1 MPKVAR
7 WARAGGADS
16 TAVGAAKDCSP
27 SSCQATS
34 TTGGDALVSKL
45 RLNTSGPLPRGQ
57 ELLPGFVHYSGVLSL
72 ETQQALLDVAC
83 AVTSRSRDDG
93 VSGGWHRKEGDGR
106 WTLNDGTKAR
116 FWDRIDGVFPAGFR
130 ELGQDLA
137 RLSARDFPKALASS
151 VEDFEPQV
159 GALNYYTGRGRMGW
173 HADDY
178 NFAKK
183 DRPIVMAN
191 LGDAADFGYRT
202 PVAAAAKGADR
213 SVRLESG
220 DVIVFGG
227 EARDLVHA
235 LLRVYDGTTPSGL
248 RAPTGAIGGSGPLVG
263 RVSVTW
269 RDCGP
274 EDGLTFNSDERLG
287 LTVTENTLPRYAP
300 KRRGG
305 GGGGGSGGGGA
316 GARSVACRGCGA
328 AAEASGR
335 SGPAYCQA
343 CWDAWRK

>member
-1 MPKVAR
+1 VKAFHLFCKPSCFIAMPKAAR
-7 WARAGGADS
+7 WARSGVNGIAAASD
-16 TAVGAAKDCSP
+16 AKDNLP
-27 SSCQATS
+27 QGCQAAS
-34 TTGGDALVSKL
+34 REL
-45 RLNTSGPLPRGQ
+45 RLNTSGLSPRGR
-57 ELLPGFVHYSGVLSL
+57 ELLPGFVHYPGVLSL
-72 ETQQALLDVAC
+72 ELQQALLNVAC
-83 AVTSRSRDDG
+83 SVTSRSKDEDA
-93 VSGGWHRKEGDGR
+93 SGGWHRKESNGR
-106 WTLNDGTKAR
+106 WSLNDGTKAR
-116 FWDRIDGVFPAGFR
+116 FWDRIDGIFPAGFR

-137 RLSARDFPKALASS
+137 SLGARDFPSSLASS
-151 VEDFEPQV
+151 VADFQPQV
-159 GALNYYTGRGRMGW
+159 GALNYYTSRGRMGW

-178 NFAKK
+178 NFAKR

-202 PVAAAAKGADR
+202 PVAAAEKGADR

-235 LLRVYDGTTPSGL
+235 LLRVHEGT
-248 RAPTGAIGGSGPLVG
+248 APANLCAPAGSPGGSGPLIG

-287 LTVTENTLPRYAP
+287 LTVTENTLQRYKP
-300 KRRGG
+300 KRGG
-305 GGGGGSGGGGA
+305 GT
-316 GARSVACRGCGA
+316 GARPSTCSGCNA
-328 AAEASGR
+328 ATVSGGR
-335 SGPAYCQA
+335 SGPVYCQA

>member
-7 WARAGGADS
+7 WARSGGADV
-16 TAVGAAKDCSP
+16 TGASAPKDCSLQG
-27 SSCQATS
+27 CEAVA
-34 TTGGDALVSKL
+34 TTGGDALVSEL
-45 RLNTSGPLPRGQ
+45 RLNTAGPLPPGR
-57 ELLPGFVHYSGVLSL
+57 ELLPGFVHYPGVLSPG
-72 ETQQALLDVAC
+72 TQQALLDVAC
-83 AVTSRSRDDG
+83 AVTSRARDEG
-93 VSGGWHRKEGDGR
+93 ASGGWHRKESDGK
-106 WTLNDGTKAR
+106 WSLNDGTKAR
-116 FWDRIDGVFPAGFR
+116 FWDRIDDVFPAGFR

-151 VEDFEPQV
+151 VANFEPQV

-183 DRPIVMAN
+183 DRPLVMAN

-235 LLRVYDGTTPSGL
+235 LLRVYEGTAPANL
-248 RAPTGAIGGSGPLVG
+248 RTLAGAPGGGPGPLVG

-287 LTVTENTLPRYAP
+287 LTVTENTLPRYVP

-305 GGGGGSGGGGA
+305 GGGGGGGGA
-316 GARSVACRGCGA
+316 MSVACRGCGGA
-328 AAEASGR
+328 AQPSGR
-335 SGPAYCQA
+335 SGPVYCQA
-343 CWDAWRK
+343 CWDAWQK